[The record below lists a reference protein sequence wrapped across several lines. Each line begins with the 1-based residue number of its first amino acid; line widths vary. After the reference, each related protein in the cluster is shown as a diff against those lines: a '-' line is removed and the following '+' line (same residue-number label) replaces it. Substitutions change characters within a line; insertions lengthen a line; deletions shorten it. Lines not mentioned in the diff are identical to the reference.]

1 MKRNLL
7 KDPAIDGQLT
17 YFKVSLVHMLKT
29 QLKAIDKLSLAKT
42 IRERNLV
49 IQELKKI
56 TDEIPRL
63 ISIVEG
69 LALSAIYQG
78 YAHSTKDTPRK
89 LASKKNDPYRKLEQD
104 AQEQYKKAVDDAK
117 KKGKRKISKAE
128 WVRKNLDRLCEKHK
142 QKVLPRTFI
151 KYLTGL

>member
-1 MKRNLL
+1 MKRNVLE
-7 KDPAIDGQLT
+7 DPAIDGQLT
-17 YFKVSLVHMLKT
+17 YFKHSLVHMMNT

-42 IRERNLV
+42 ICERNLV

-69 LALSAIYQG
+69 LALSEIYQG

-89 LASKKNDPYRKLEQD
+89 LASKKNDPYRKIEQD
-104 AQEQYKKAVDDAK
+104 AQEQYTEAVDYAK
-117 KKGKRKISKAE
+117 TKGKRKISKTE
-128 WVRKNLDRLCEKHK
+128 WAKKNLDRLCKKHK
-142 QKVLPRTFI
+142 QEVTLRTFI
-151 KYLTGL
+151 KYITNL